1 MENDNT
7 YKPRAKKSF
16 LERQRE
22 KGHNNF
28 PGEREGTNQPS
39 LTGFPSGPKPRKG
52 KH

>member
-7 YKPRAKKSF
+7 YQSRAKKKF
-16 LERQRE
+16 FRKTE
-22 KGHNNF
+22 
-28 PGEREGTNQPS
+28 GERTQQLSWRKRGNQPS